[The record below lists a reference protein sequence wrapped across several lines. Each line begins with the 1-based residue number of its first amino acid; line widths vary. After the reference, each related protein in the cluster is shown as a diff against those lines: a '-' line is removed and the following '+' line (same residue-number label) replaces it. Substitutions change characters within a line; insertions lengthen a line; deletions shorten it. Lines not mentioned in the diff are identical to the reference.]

1 MEITVVTLV
10 EEQMSPWKGPSTSS
24 LARLELSLVVVE
36 ILWNEMKRSCVSK
49 CTLSN
54 TGDESIISIGF
65 HISPRRFPSFHFAAG
80 GKTLYRFG
88 IGIPPGQGILC
99 ESTSRKSHFAVFGI
113 VATRKYQF
121 SSFKLTNETNSSF
134 RTIEVE
140 RLATHKL
147 LLVLLECLNR
157 PIGGE
162 ISSEGKKCRESNIG
176 DSDNTGDG
184 GKIVGGAIGAM

>member
-1 MEITVVTLV
+1 MEITILTLV
-10 EEQMSPWKGPSTSS
+10 DEQMSPWKGNLP
-24 LARLELSLVVVE
+24 
-36 ILWNEMKRSCVSK
+36 RSCVSK

-99 ESTSRKSHFAVFGI
+99 ESTNRKFHFAILGT

-140 RLATHKL
+140 R
-147 LLVLLECLNR
+147 CLNR